1 MRSLYIV
8 KESNMKISLKKL
20 IFLSAVF
27 FLVLIVL
34 LTVKTPYTIKAPC
47 RIIAQHEWTLTQIQP
62 DKLSAELVKNDS
74 NIVKYFSL
82 LQFDRQDFVE
92 FYMAP
97 NVFQGMSVNSGDVLG
112 NMISSENRLLL
123 VELKGQLEKARASLL
138 SLSTGE
144 KETLQAEAEQAIKYA
159 KAELNAFKPKLERS
173 RALYQQ
179 ELISKED
186 WEIAEATH
194 ETLKLNVALQ
204 EARLKVLQTGE
215 KKESIRIN
223 EADINRLQDQI
234 EILKNKMAL
243 EVIKSPID
251 GVIHDPNLEQ
261 GILCNVSKIDSLV
274 IQIPVKEE
282 LRKHIEVG
290 QKIRF
295 YTVDRKVSFSGIVRF
310 ISNQAR
316 MVTGKPMVI
325 LTSVVKNPQNEL
337 IPGSTGYAK
346 IYCANISLL
355 KRLQREF
362 NLYLGSK
369 YIG

>member
-1 MRSLYIV
+1 
-8 KESNMKISLKKL
+8 MKIPLKKL
-20 IFLSAVF
+20 LFVIPGFLLIMIFLIIF
-27 FLVLIVL
+27 KI
-34 LTVKTPYTIKAPC
+34 PYNIKAPC
-47 RIIAQHEWTLTQIQP
+47 RIIAHHEWTLTQIQP
-62 DKLSAELVKNDS
+62 DKLSAKLVKNDS

-97 NVFQGMSVNSGDVLG
+97 HIFQGISVKSGDVLG
-112 NMISSENRLLL
+112 NIESSENRLLL
-123 VELKGQLEKARASLL
+123 VNLKGELEKAKASIL

-144 KETLQAEAEQAIKYA
+144 KKELQAEAEQAIKYA
-159 KAELNAFKPKLERS
+159 RAELNAFKPKLERS
-173 RALYQQ
+173 RVLYQQ

-186 WEIAEATH
+186 WEIAEASY
-194 ETLKLNVALQ
+194 EALRLNIILQ

-215 KKESIRIN
+215 KKERIQIT
-223 EADINRLQDQI
+223 EADIKRLQDQI
-234 EILKNKMAL
+234 EILKRKIEL
-243 EVIKSPID
+243 EVIKSPMD
-251 GVIHDPNLEQ
+251 GVIIDSNLEQ
-261 GILCNVSKIDSLV
+261 GILCQISKIDSMV
-274 IQIPVKEE
+274 IQIPINEGQRTYMKA
-282 LRKHIEVG
+282 G

-295 YTVDRKVSFSGIVRF
+295 YTIDRKVSFSGFVWF

-316 MVTGKPMVI
+316 MVAGKPMVI
-325 LTSVVKNPQNEL
+325 LTSVVKNPNNQL

-346 IYCANISLL
+346 IYCEKISLL